1 MHEDDDDERI
11 EENDTKR
18 GYEQRDVSYAPYVR
32 WVAGLFLFTGVAV
45 LTSLIVFKVMVHLT
59 PAPEPGSSA
68 AVSQELPPQPRLQA
82 HPALDLLLYKRA
94 EDAQLNSYGW
104 VNRQEGIVRIPVG
117 LALDIIAKQGLP
129 ELPPSLRPQAT
140 EKDTYRYEL
149 TWHTH

>member
-1 MHEDDDDERI
+1 MHEDDEKI
-11 EENDTKR
+11 EENDAER
-18 GYEQRDVSYAPYVR
+18 GYEMRDVSYAPYVR
-32 WVAGLFLFTGVAV
+32 WIAGLFLFTGVAI
-45 LTSLIVFKVMVHLT
+45 LTSLIVFKVMVRLT
-59 PAPEPGSSA
+59 PAPGSSA

-82 HPALDLLLYKRA
+82 HPALDLLLYKRS
-94 EDAQLNSYGW
+94 EDALLNSYRW